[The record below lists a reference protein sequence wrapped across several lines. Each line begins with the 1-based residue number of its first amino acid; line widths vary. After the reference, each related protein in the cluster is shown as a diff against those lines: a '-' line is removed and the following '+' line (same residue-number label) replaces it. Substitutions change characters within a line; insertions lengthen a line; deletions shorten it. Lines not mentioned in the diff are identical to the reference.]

1 MIQLIREEGYADTME
16 HTVLPYLRER
26 VASGSFERIPGEQI
40 VYRSFAADHPKADL
54 VMVHGFTEGIDKF
67 NEVIYYFLKEGF
79 QVWQIQQRGHG
90 KSVRLVQAPSLVH
103 IDSFMALLQD
113 LHYFVSKVVD
123 QKRKDP
129 ALPKYIFGHS
139 MGGGVS
145 AAYLETWPDDF
156 QKAVLTSPML
166 ELDSGGRP
174 TWLSSLLSRI
184 QINRGKGKEFYPGS
198 SPFSPKPDFE
208 NSCGNSRTRYEYW
221 FPKMLEREEYQTSA
235 PSISTALEFLRLTK
249 YATAKK
255 NCSKVKADVLLIQA
269 GRDQV
274 VRPGGQE
281 AFIRQIGKHGRLL
294 RLENA
299 KQEIYMGVNDDLEKY
314 WKEVLEFL
322 R

>member
-1 MIQLIREEGYADTME
+1 MQLIREEGYTETME

-26 VASGSFERIPGEQI
+26 VVSGSFERIPGENI
-40 VYRSFAADHPKADL
+40 VYRSFSADHPKADL

-90 KSVRLVQAPSLVH
+90 KSVRLVDVPSLVH
-103 IDSFMALLQD
+103 IDSFKALLDD

-123 QKRKDP
+123 QNRKDP
-129 ALPKYIFGHS
+129 ALPKCIYGHS

-166 ELDSGGRP
+166 ELDSGGTP
-174 TWLSSLLSRI
+174 TWLASLYSRF
-184 QINRGKGKEFYPGS
+184 QINRGKGKEYLPGT
-198 SPFSPKPDFE
+198 SPFNPEPDFE
-208 NSCGNSRTRYEYW
+208 NSCGNSRARYDYW
-221 FPKMLEREEYQTSA
+221 FPKMLERKEYQTSA
-235 PSISTALEFLRLTK
+235 PSIATALEFLRLTR
-249 YATAKK
+249 YATSKK

-274 VRPGGQE
+274 VKPGGQE
-281 AFIRQIGKHGRLL
+281 TFIRQIGKHGRLL

-299 KQEIYMGVNDDLEKY
+299 KHEIYMGVNADLEKY
-314 WKEVLEFL
+314 WKEVMEFL
-322 R
+322 H